1 MIYTR
6 TTNKNSVMLDYDG
19 TNEDLRKEI
28 LLIIETAFENKD
40 LEEVDLAVMIATAF
54 KQIEDETKKLALIR
68 VLIDE
73 IKEGKLWQELEGLNK
88 QEKK

>member
-6 TTNKNSVMLDYDG
+6 TTNKKSVMLDYDG
-19 TNEDLRKEI
+19 TSEDLRSEI

-54 KQIEDETKKLALIR
+54 EQIDDETKKIALIR

-73 IKEGKLWQELEGLNK
+73 IKEGKLWQELKGLSN

>member
-1 MIYTR
+1 
-6 TTNKNSVMLDYDG
+6 MLDYDG
-19 TNEDLRKEI
+19 TNEDLRNEI

-54 KQIEDETKKLALIR
+54 KQIEDETKKIALIR

>member
-6 TTNKNSVMLDYDG
+6 TTNKKSVMLDYDG
-19 TNEDLRKEI
+19 TNEDLRSEI

-40 LEEVDLAVMIATAF
+40 LEEVDLAVMIMTAF
-54 KQIEDETKKLALIR
+54 EQIEDETKKIALIR

>member
-6 TTNKNSVMLDYDG
+6 TTNKKSVMLDYDG
-19 TNEDLRKEI
+19 TNEDLKHEI
-28 LLIIETAFENKD
+28 LVIIETLFENKD
-40 LEEVDLAVMIATAF
+40 LEAVDLALMIITAF
-54 KQIEDETKKLALIR
+54 EQIDDETKKLALIR

-88 QEKK
+88 HEKK

>member
-6 TTNKNSVMLDYDG
+6 KTNKKSVMLDYYG
-19 TNEDLRKEI
+19 TNEDVRDEI

-40 LEEVDLAVMIATAF
+40 LDEGDLAVMIITAF
-54 KQIEDETKKLALIR
+54 EQIEDETKKLALIR
-68 VLIDE
+68 LLIDE

>member
-19 TNEDLRKEI
+19 TNEDLRSEI

-54 KQIEDETKKLALIR
+54 EQIEDETKKLALIR

>member
-19 TNEDLRKEI
+19 TNEDLRNEI

-54 KQIEDETKKLALIR
+54 KQIEDETKKIALIR

>member
-6 TTNKNSVMLDYDG
+6 ITNKKSVMLDYYG
-19 TNEDLRKEI
+19 TNEDIRDEI

-40 LEEVDLAVMIATAF
+40 LDEGDLAVMIITAF
-54 KQIEDETKKLALIR
+54 EQIEDETKKLALIR
-68 VLIDE
+68 LLIDE
-73 IKEGKLWQELEGLNK
+73 IKGGKLWQELKGLSN

>member
-19 TNEDLRKEI
+19 TNEDLRNEI

-54 KQIEDETKKLALIR
+54 EQIEDETKKLALIR